1 MKEDKKTKKTSE
13 KSWLSGL
20 QDVISSIIYGR
31 ILSIDFF
38 ARHWL
43 KVLLAVVMIM
53 VYITSKYQC
62 QTKMEEIRSLEQ
74 KLEIIDTERLR
85 VRGEYMSLVRES
97 SMTHL
102 VDSLKLGLKVQ
113 EQPPFKLSYK

>member
-74 KLEIIDTERLR
+74 KLEIIETERLR